1 MARRFLVYLLLIL
14 SLGVA
19 SSAPALGDTTY
30 FVYDQYGGTWQD
42 ANKTGVND
50 SQMCWAAAASNVLA
64 WGNWTTPTYNTAQAI
79 FQDITSN
86 FGNQPGWMY
95 NAFNWWLGTFF
106 PTYSATSS
114 EMNYSGG
121 GNLMATAD
129 SLLHKDYGVT
139 LGIRT
144 GSYGHAI
151 TLWGFSQNA
160 LGNYTGIYVTDS
172 DDGTFGLMY
181 DTIAWDGANW
191 NLTGGLEAG
200 WYISDLEALAAG
212 ASAVPMAP
220 SWVLFGTGVFA
231 LYVMRRRP
239 GKGESHS
246 L

>member
-86 FGNQPGWMY
+86 FANQPGWMV
-95 NAFNWWLGTFF
+95 NAFNWWIGNFF
-106 PTYSATSS
+106 PGYNATSY

-121 GNLMATAD
+121 GNLELAGVAHLGAVKSQD
-129 SLLHKDYGVT
+129 S
-139 LGIRT
+139 
-144 GSYGHAI
+144 
-151 TLWGFSQNA
+151 
-160 LGNYTGIYVTDS
+160 
-172 DDGTFGLMY
+172 
-181 DTIAWDGANW
+181 
-191 NLTGGLEAG
+191 
-200 WYISDLEALAAG
+200 
-212 ASAVPMAP
+212 
-220 SWVLFGTGVFA
+220 
-231 LYVMRRRP
+231 
-239 GKGESHS
+239 
-246 L
+246 

>member
-1 MARRFLVYLLLIL
+1 MRRFFVYLLLIL

-121 GNLMATAD
+121 GNLELAGVAHLGAVKSQD
-129 SLLHKDYGVT
+129 S
-139 LGIRT
+139 
-144 GSYGHAI
+144 
-151 TLWGFSQNA
+151 
-160 LGNYTGIYVTDS
+160 
-172 DDGTFGLMY
+172 
-181 DTIAWDGANW
+181 
-191 NLTGGLEAG
+191 
-200 WYISDLEALAAG
+200 
-212 ASAVPMAP
+212 
-220 SWVLFGTGVFA
+220 
-231 LYVMRRRP
+231 
-239 GKGESHS
+239 
-246 L
+246 